1 MKKVI
6 YILIW
11 ALCCGLSACRSQ
23 KEAAPAVA
31 GGNPYL
37 MHYLSAA
44 PDSLNPAP
52 SAGRKAE
59 NKQQELDRLR
69 EKVNPDKDN
78 GLWGSTIRDIL
89 ESIFSKK
96 H

>member
-6 YILIW
+6 YIFVW
-11 ALCCGLSACRSQ
+11 ALCFGLSACRSH

-44 PDSLNPAP
+44 PDSLNPVSP
-52 SAGRKAE
+52 AGGKAE
-59 NKQQELDRLR
+59 NKQQELDGLR
-69 EKVNPDKDN
+69 EKVNPNKTTGTFGDT
-78 GLWGSTIRDIL
+78 LRDIL